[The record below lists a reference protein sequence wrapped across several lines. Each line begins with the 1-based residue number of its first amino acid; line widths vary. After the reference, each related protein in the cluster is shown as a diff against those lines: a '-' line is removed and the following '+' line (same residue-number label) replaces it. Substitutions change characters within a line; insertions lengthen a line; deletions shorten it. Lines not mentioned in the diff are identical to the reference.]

1 MEEAK
6 MDLIQ
11 MLNGMVAL
19 ISELQAKLADTQAA
33 LDEQIKIAYDKGYND
48 GVASIPVPVPSDKIY
63 SQEELDAAIAV
74 AMEPLVAKIAELDAV
89 VAGIDQK
96 VADAVIAMKLE
107 LAVKFQELKA
117 KEDGIEVEFEELL
130 K

>member
-1 MEEAK
+1 

-11 MLNGMVAL
+11 MLNDLVAKINDL
-19 ISELQAKLADTQAA
+19 SAKLADAQVA

-48 GVASIPVPVPSDKIY
+48 GVASVPAPVPSDKIY
-63 SQEELDAAIAV
+63 SQEELDAAIA
-74 AMEPLVAKIAELDAV
+74 ASMEPLVAKIAELDAV

-96 VADAVIAMKLE
+96 IADAVVGMKAE
-107 LAVKFQELKA
+107 LMAKFQELKA

>member
-1 MEEAK
+1 

-11 MLNGMVAL
+11 MLNDLVL
-19 ISELQAKLADTQAA
+19 KISDLQAKLADAQMA

-48 GVASIPVPVPSDKIY
+48 GVASIPAPVPSDKIY
-63 SQEELDAAIAV
+63 SQEELDAIVQSAL
-74 AMEPLVAKIAELDAV
+74 EPVNAKVAELEV
-89 VAGIDQK
+89 IVAGIDQK
-96 VADAVIAMKLE
+96 VADAVAQMKADLM
-107 LAVKFQELKA
+107 VKFQELKA